1 MMKGLRKII
10 MFSLLTSLMATALGG
25 CGFRG
30 TRELSKEDVL
40 ESVKKDFGITVEAEF
55 AEFEITRSNE
65 LKLLYYD
72 AINEKLAA
80 NGDMKDGIR
89 VIYVKTDTGEH
100 KFVYYVPHLKEYAY
114 TDNARGKSAAKDGVI
129 IADYPF
135 QNTLDEIY
143 EKTQQIAD
151 ATLKERLSENF
162 YSDFKGFAS
171 FYSIVKN
178 QRIRYVFDDMYFF
191 VFGAN
196 FETHMVIF
204 QDELYVIENQRCI
217 YPRDMS
223 IAEMIIAF
231 DNK

>member
-1 MMKGLRKII
+1 MKGLRKIV
-10 MFSLLTSLMATALGG
+10 MFSLLASLAAAALGG
-25 CGFRG
+25 CGFRSMRG
-30 TRELSKEDVL
+30 LSKKEVL
-40 ESVKKDFGITVEAEF
+40 ESVKKDFGITVEREF

-89 VIYVKTDTGEH
+89 VIYVKTDDGEH
-100 KFVYYVPHLKEYAY
+100 KFIYYVPHLKEYAY
-114 TDNARGKSAAKDGVI
+114 TENYKAKSVAKDGIV

-135 QNTLDEIY
+135 QNTLDDIY
-143 EKTQQIAD
+143 EKTQQITD
-151 ATLKERLSENF
+151 AALKERLSENL
-162 YSDFKGFAS
+162 YSNFKGFTS

-178 QRIRYVFDDMYFF
+178 QRIRYVFDNTYFF
-191 VFGAN
+191 VFGTN
-196 FETHMVIF
+196 TETYMVIF
-204 QDELYVIENQRCI
+204 GNELYVIENQRCI

-223 IAEMIIAF
+223 IAEMIILF